1 MPTSLPTDSNNN
13 PIPALGLKDNGA
25 HKLTVS
31 ATSTRNTIAFSGD
44 TQIVSFYATVPVY
57 IRFGGAGVVAT
68 TSDHYFPAGY
78 YYDFSIGGD
87 GTAHKT
93 HIAVLREST
102 NGMAYISEKI

>member
-13 PIPALGLKDNGA
+13 PIPALGLKDSGA

-31 ATSTRNTIAFSGD
+31 ATSSRNTTAFATD
-44 TQIVSFYATVPVY
+44 TQIISLYTTVPVY
-57 IRFGGAGVVAT
+57 IRFGDSGVTAT

-93 HIAVLREST
+93 HIAVLRESSD
-102 NGMAYISEKI
+102 GMAYISEKI